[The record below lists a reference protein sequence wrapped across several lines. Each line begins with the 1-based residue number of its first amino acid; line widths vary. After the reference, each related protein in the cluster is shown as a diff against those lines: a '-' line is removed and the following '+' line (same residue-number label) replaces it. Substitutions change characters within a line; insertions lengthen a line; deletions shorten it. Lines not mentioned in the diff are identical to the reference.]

1 MDDYNPNA
9 LRITGG
15 NNIEI
20 ETLPDGYRVHAAS
33 KPSPEYRGFFQVRPY
48 PSYLIDHPSLT
59 VQVLNGLLPYE
70 EALTK
75 PAGYVLVDRI
85 YCTHE
90 ENNDPKLTS
99 CRRRVNAQAQVS
111 LSVDRT
117 SVVYLIITAFNHS
130 SSYNCYPEL
139 DGSKVTFRCDYKVL
153 DKEPENDR
161 GRLNIPLAQ
170 IDFDKETGTFS
181 VTQLSWG
188 IPTGTIAGYDGS
200 PIKSDSDQS

>member
-33 KPSPEYRGFFQVRPY
+33 KPTPEYRGFFQVRPY

-99 CRRRVNAQAQVS
+99 CRRRVNAQAQVIVQLLPRAGRQQGDVS
-111 LSVDRT
+111 MRLQGSGQRT
-117 SVVYLIITAFNHS
+117 G
-130 SSYNCYPEL
+130 E
-139 DGSKVTFRCDYKVL
+139 
-153 DKEPENDR
+153 
-161 GRLNIPLAQ
+161 
-170 IDFDKETGTFS
+170 
-181 VTQLSWG
+181 
-188 IPTGTIAGYDGS
+188 
-200 PIKSDSDQS
+200 